1 MPENKS
7 VFISYSSADCDEVQ
21 VIIDRMSKE
30 KIEYW
35 KAPEMIPAGSN
46 YAREIPK
53 AIRECQVFLLVIS
66 FTSQRSIWVE
76 KELDCALNLR
86 KTIVPIQISRCELS
100 DTFRFYLNNV
110 QIISYYEGAGRALDK
125 MCQRLQ
131 TMFILKTPVDSEDH
145 RSRMAE
151 LEKKQKMNAL
161 LPNPQPLFCKYCEGE
176 LQQISRGVYQCKRCG
191 EKNYDYFQTVRNYLE
206 KEGPKPVAVIS
217 RATGIPRRNIDNFLR
232 EEMLEI
238 SVGSAMMLRC
248 EACGTPIRAGYL
260 CENCK
265 AKGLGKKERGL

>member
-1 MPENKS
+1 MK
-7 VFISYSSADCDEVQ
+7 
-21 VIIDRMSKE
+21 

-66 FTSQRSIWVE
+66 PTSQQSIWVE
-76 KELDCALNLR
+76 KELDCAINLR
-86 KTIVPIQISRCELS
+86 KTIVPIQIKKGDLS

-110 QIISYYEGAGRALDK
+110 QIIPYYEGKERALDK

-131 TMFILKTPVDSEDH
+131 AMLIRTNPKNSEDH
-145 RSRMAE
+145 KSRMAE

-176 LQQISRGVYQCKRCG
+176 LQKVSRGTYKCTSCG
-191 EKNYDYFQTVRNYLE
+191 ELNYDYFQTVRNYLE
-206 KEGPKPVAVIS
+206 KEGPKPVAVIA
-217 RATGIPRRNIDNFLR
+217 RETGIPRRNIDLFLR
-232 EEMLEI
+232 DEMLEI
-238 SVGSAMMLRC
+238 TAGSAMTLHC
-248 EACGTPIRAGYL
+248 EVCGTPIRAGYL

-265 AKGLGKKERGL
+265 AKGLGKKGRGN